1 MIPIPNPLLIYA
13 AAGALVIGAIG
24 GYKVRDWQCD
34 AAVAKALEKAE
45 RVRREMQDEVDR
57 SARDYEAAKDRA
69 DGLRAT
75 RATTIERIYKEVP
88 APAPDCAAPSGV
100 VGLLQGGINSA
111 NANTAGKLTDTMPS
125 SK

>member
-1 MIPIPNPLLIYA
+1 MIPIPNPLVLYA

-69 DGLRAT
+69 DGLRAERT
-75 RATTIERIYKEVP
+75 TTIERIYKEVP
-88 APAPDCAAPSGV
+88 APDADCAAPADI
-100 VGLLQGGINSA
+100 VGLLQGGVDSA
-111 NANTAGKLTDTMPS
+111 NANTAGKLTNTVPS
-125 SK
+125 SE